1 VAVSIELGDEISAEL
16 NTRVRALE
24 YLIQQKA
31 LPGVLETV
39 PTYRALLVYYEPSM
53 IAYGELIQAIAA
65 LVPQAQASALPPARL
80 VELPVAYG
88 GDLGFDLEAVA
99 ARLDLTTD
107 EVVRLH
113 AGAEYL
119 VYFIGFTPG
128 LPYMA
133 GMPERLNI
141 PRLDQP
147 RLRTPPGS
155 VAIGGTQCC
164 IYSVES
170 PGGFWVLGRTP
181 VPLYDPGVPEPI
193 LLRPGDRVRFRA
205 IDRCEYDAIT
215 TAVAAGRFVPVI
227 S

>member
-1 VAVSIELGDEISAEL
+1 VAVSVELGDEISAEL

-24 YLIQQKA
+24 YLVQQQA
-31 LPGVLETV
+31 LAGVAEMV
-39 PTYRALLVYYEPSM
+39 PTYRALLVHYDPSVV
-53 IAYGELIQAIAA
+53 AYRDLVEAIAA
-65 LVPQAQASALPPARL
+65 LVPQAQASRLPPARV
-80 VELPVAYG
+80 VELPVGYG
-88 GDLGFDLEAVA
+88 GDLGFDLEVVA
-99 ARLDLTTD
+99 SRLCLTAD
-107 EVVRLH
+107 DVVRLH

-141 PRLDQP
+141 PRLEQP
-147 RLRTPPGS
+147 RLRTPAGS

-181 VPLYDPGVPEPI
+181 VPLYDPGAPEPI

-205 IDRCEYDAIT
+205 IERREYDAIT
-215 TAVAAGRFVPVI
+215 STVAAGRFTPVI